1 MYNKQYTVHRISK
14 IVFTLHFT
22 SLHFTL
28 DNTTIYKLN
37 TFHYKVHTTHYTVP
51 TTHHK
56 VPNTHY
62 TTLQYT
68 LYSAHYT
75 LYSEQPNEMT
85 GDGRCP
91 GQDGWGCQVC
101 QYCTPL
107 LYCTVLSPYLDER
120 GGVQGNTSMR
130 SRVSSLRKTESVLE
144 NTLVK

>member
-1 MYNKQYTVHRISK
+1 M
-14 IVFTLHFT
+14 
-22 SLHFTL
+22 
-28 DNTTIYKLN
+28 
-37 TFHYKVHTTHYTVP
+37 HTTHYTVP

-56 VPNTHY
+56 VASTHF
-62 TTLQYT
+62 TTLQYTLYSAHYTLYSEHYTLYSAHYT

-101 QYCTPL
+101 PYCTPL